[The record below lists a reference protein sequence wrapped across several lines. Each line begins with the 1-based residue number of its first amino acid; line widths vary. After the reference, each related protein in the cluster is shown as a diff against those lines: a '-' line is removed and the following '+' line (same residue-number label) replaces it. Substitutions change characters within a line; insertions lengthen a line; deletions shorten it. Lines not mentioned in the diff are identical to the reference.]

1 MSHKILQI
9 SNEIVLEIGMTPGF
23 HDQENINFRHVR
35 FVLRLRKTNTKER
48 REMFHGFN
56 LSSNWSRSCDKK
68 LSNSLTRDLVP

>member
-9 SNEIVLEIGMTPGF
+9 SNEIVREIGMT

-35 FVLRLRKTNTKER
+35 FVLRPRKTNTKER

-68 LSNSLTRDLVP
+68 LSNSLTRDLAP